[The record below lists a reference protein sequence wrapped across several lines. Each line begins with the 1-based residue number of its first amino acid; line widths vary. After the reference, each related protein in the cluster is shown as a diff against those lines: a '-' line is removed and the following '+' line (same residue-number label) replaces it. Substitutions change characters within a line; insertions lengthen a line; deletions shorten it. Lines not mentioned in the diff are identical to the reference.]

1 MGKKPPG
8 LAYGRSVRARQ
19 DQARDLVSWAAPHL
33 GIVGG
38 DGRNAADGRGQE
50 LGAFEHENGRGAL
63 WPPRAVLRPRRNP
76 RARADIR
83 VQAGQEDRGAA
94 LTSRVATL

>member
-33 GIVGG
+33 GIVRG
-38 DGRNAADGRGQE
+38 DGRQSGVGGGKE
-50 LGAFEHENGRGAL
+50 LGALGHENGRGAL
-63 WPPRAVLRPRRNP
+63 WPPRPVLRPRRNP
-76 RARADIR
+76 GARADIR